1 MKTASPMKCKSWS
14 NKINNFVVRR
24 LKSIKINGQQQQ
36 QILSPCSTMPAMP
49 KEKATAVSLSENNF
63 TELKFKELSLNTNN
77 TANAATATMATTA
90 TSRMHQHSTQTPT
103 HHLPAAVQTTTNAT
117 ATTTTATQQSTM
129 PHWTQRQNQQQQT
142 QSRNS
147 LCGCGNLSAVIPE
160 TVGSLNHG
168 SSKYLTNGHSSPLAA
183 AVAAAQQNGAT
194 TPEHTPTCCRYQ
206 QQQQHILQQQQNGY
220 DSVEPLQQQ
229 QQLPRIYNN
238 NNGLAGGGGLNAA
251 PPTTAINIASAST
264 LSVASISIGSAGAST
279 SPTNVAVAPPK
290 KSPNDYIFGKYI
302 GEGSFSNVY
311 LAVDV
316 NTKREYAIKVCEK
329 RHIIREDKQEYVR
342 REREA
347 LHMMTNVPG
356 FVNLSCTFQDRRSLY
371 FVMTYAKNGDLLP
384 YINKVGSFDVDCTRH
399 YVAELVLACEQMH
412 YHNVVH
418 RDLKPENI
426 LLDEDMH
433 TLIADFGSA
442 KIFKPEECINPVK
455 AVPFSL
461 SRRSG
466 GRNSQNRSDDDDD
479 EDCDTEDTN
488 DTGSDE
494 DNTHSGGRGGLYYY
508 RRRKGSFVGTAQY
521 VSPEVLRNGFVSPA
535 ADLWALGCIVYQ
547 MISGLPPFRGSNDY
561 VIFKEILSG
570 DLDFPQG
577 FDKDAEDLVRKLLK
591 IRPEERLGSQDA
603 KGAYVSIRA
612 HPFFNGIDFATV
624 RQQTPPP
631 IYPYLPGVS
640 KDDGF
645 RSHYILPENL
655 EPGLDDKQL
664 TRLLGME
671 LGTYIEKKTVVKNIY
686 DLSDCEKQNR
696 LEQQKS
702 DKWHVFADN
711 EVILK
716 KGYINKRKGLFARR
730 RMLLLTTGPRLIYI
744 DPVQMVKK
752 GEIPWSAE
760 LRVEP
765 KNFKIFFVHTPNRTY
780 YLDDPDGYSLEWV
793 DSIERMHK
801 LTYPDSDTGADM
813 STTTTTTTTGTSP
826 KSSHR
831 TNSPTFFSHGGSHS
845 SGSSSSGNMLTAA
858 IAAATGRATKTAS
871 N

>member
-49 KEKATAVSLSENNF
+49 KEKATAVSLSESNF
-63 TELKFKELSLNTNN
+63 TELKFKELSLNTTNN
-77 TANAATATMATTA
+77 SAATMATTA

-103 HHLPAAVQTTTNAT
+103 HHLPAAAVQTTN
-117 ATTTTATQQSTM
+117 TTTATAPSATTTQQPTM
-129 PHWTQRQNQQQQT
+129 PHHWSQRQSQQQQMAQS

-147 LCGCGNLSAVIPE
+147 LCGCGNISAIIPE
-160 TVGSLNHG
+160 SVGSLNHG

-206 QQQQHILQQQQNGY
+206 QHQQQNGY
-220 DSVEPLQQQ
+220 DSVEHQQQ
-229 QQLPRIYNN
+229 QQLPRTYNN
-238 NNGLAGGGGLNAA
+238 NALAGGGGSNA
-251 PPTTAINIASAST
+251 PPTTAINISASAAAT
-264 LSVASISIGSAGAST
+264 LSVASAANIGSAGAST
-279 SPTNVAVAPPK
+279 SPTNVAVTPPK

-316 NTKREYAIKVCEK
+316 NSKREYAIKVCEK

-412 YHNVVH
+412 YRNVVH

-455 AVPFSL
+455 PAPFSL
-461 SRRSG
+461 GRRS

-479 EDCDTEDTN
+479 EDDDTEDTN
-488 DTGSDE
+488 DTCSDD
-494 DNTHSGGRGGLYYY
+494 DNAPGGRGGMYYY
-508 RRRKGSFVGTAQY
+508 RGRKGSFVGTAQY

-561 VIFKEILSG
+561 VIFREILSG

-577 FDKDAEDLVRKLLK
+577 FDKDAEDLVRQLLK

-603 KGAYVSIRA
+603 KGSYVSIRA
-612 HPFFNGIDFATV
+612 HPFFNGIDFATI

-645 RSHYILPENL
+645 SSHYFMPDNL

-686 DLSDCEKQNR
+686 DLSESEKQKR

-716 KGYINKRKGLFARR
+716 KGYINKRKGLFARK

-801 LTYPDSDTGADM
+801 FTYPNSDTGA
-813 STTTTTTTTGTSP
+813 TTTSTATGTSP

-831 TNSPTFFSHGGSHS
+831 TNSPTFFSSGGGGSHS

-858 IAAATGRATKTAS
+858 IAAATGRTTKTAS

>member
-1 MKTASPMKCKSWS
+1 MKCKSWS

-49 KEKATAVSLSENNF
+49 KEKATAVSLNENNF
-63 TELKFKELSLNTNN
+63 SELKLKELSTSA
-77 TANAATATMATTA
+77 TAATAVMATTA
-90 TSRMHQHSTQTPT
+90 TSRMHQHAANTPT
-103 HHLPAAVQTTTNAT
+103 HHLPSTVQTTTTLGT
-117 ATTTTATQQSTM
+117 APPAQQ
-129 PHWTQRQNQQQQT
+129 HWAQRQTQQQQQQQQQHLSHQQP

-147 LCGCGNLSAVIPE
+147 VCGCGTASAIPE
-160 TVGSLNHG
+160 TVGNINHA

-183 AVAAAQQNGAT
+183 AVASAQQNGAT
-194 TPEHTPTCCRYQ
+194 SPQHTPTCCRYQ
-206 QQQQHILQQQQNGY
+206 SQPQQQHQQNGFNG
-220 DSVEPLQQQ
+220 EQQPQ
-229 QQLPRIYNN
+229 PQPQFART
-238 NNGLAGGGGLNAA
+238 NNGHAGGGAAA
-251 PPTTAINIASAST
+251 PTTAAINIASAPT
-264 LSVASISIGSAGAST
+264 LCATASVCAST
-279 SPTNVAVAPPK
+279 SPTNNVAVTPPK

-316 NTKREYAIKVCEK
+316 HTKREYAIKVCEK
-329 RHIIREDKQEYVR
+329 RHILREDKQEYVR

-347 LHMMTNVPG
+347 MHMMTNVPG

-412 YHNVVH
+412 RRNVVH

-442 KIFKPEECINPVK
+442 KIFKPEERIAAAATVT
-455 AVPFSL
+455 ATATATTTT
-461 SRRSG
+461 SRT
-466 GRNSQNRSDDDDD
+466 GRPQNRSDED
-479 EDCDTEDTN
+479 EDEDAEDTN

-494 DNTHSGGRGGLYYY
+494 DRAHSGRPGRYYN

-521 VSPEVLRNGFVSPA
+521 VSPEVLQNGPITPA

-561 VIFKEILSG
+561 VIFKEILAC

-577 FDKDAEDLVRKLLK
+577 FDKDAEDLVRSLLK
-591 IRPEERLGSQDA
+591 VKPDERLGAQDRD
-603 KGAYVSIRA
+603 GSYVSLRS
-612 HPFFNGIDFATV
+612 HPFFNGIDFVTV

-640 KDDGF
+640 KDEDF
-645 RSHYILPENL
+645 RSQYCMPENL

-671 LGTYIEKKTVVKNIY
+671 LGTSLGSGDCKQNGREIEKKTVVKNIY
-686 DLSDCEKQNR
+686 DLSDAEKQKR

-716 KGYINKRKGLFARR
+716 RGYINKRKGLFARK

-793 DSIERMHK
+793 DAIERMRK
-801 LTYPDSDTGADM
+801 LTYPDCDSAAAAAAAV
-813 STTTTTTTTGTSP
+813 TTATGTSP

-831 TNSPTFFSHGGSHS
+831 TNSPTLFSNASSTSGGS
-845 SGSSSSGNMLTAA
+845 SSSSGNMLTAA
-858 IAAATGRATKTAS
+858 IAAATGRTTKTAS

>member
-1 MKTASPMKCKSWS
+1 MFAILREYFMGKKLSRVAE
-14 NKINNFVVRR
+14 
-24 LKSIKINGQQQQ
+24 KINGQQQQ
-36 QILSPCSTMPAMP
+36 QILSPCTTMPAMP
-49 KEKATAVSLSENNF
+49 KEKAIAVSLNENNF
-63 TELKFKELSLNTNN
+63 SELKLKELSTNATVTTNN
-77 TANAATATMATTA
+77 TNTMATTA
-90 TSRMHQHSTQTPT
+90 TSRMHQHTANTPT
-103 HHLPAAVQTTTNAT
+103 HHLPTVQTTT
-117 ATTTTATQQSTM
+117 TTQLGSTTA
-129 PHWTQRQNQQQQT
+129 HRTQRQQQQQQLSQPPQT
-142 QSRNS
+142 RNS
-147 LCGCGNLSAVIPE
+147 FCGCGAASAIPE
-160 TVGSLNHG
+160 VVGSLNHG

-183 AVAAAQQNGAT
+183 AVAAAQHNGVT
-194 TPEHTPTCCRYQ
+194 SPQHTPSCCRH
-206 QQQQHILQQQQNGY
+206 QQQHPKGY
-220 DSVEPLQQQ
+220 NDTEQHLLRTS
-229 QQLPRIYNN
+229 
-238 NNGLAGGGGLNAA
+238 NGLTGGSGGTAA
-251 PPTTAINIASAST
+251 SVSATAAASHTTAMNIASAST
-264 LSVASISIGSAGAST
+264 HIAAHTTSTSSAAASISPT
-279 SPTNVAVAPPK
+279 SNVAVTPPK

-316 NTKREYAIKVCEK
+316 HTKREYAIKVCEK
-329 RHIIREDKQEYVR
+329 RHILREDKQEYVR

-347 LHMMTNVPG
+347 MHLMTNVPG

-412 YHNVVH
+412 RRNVVH

-442 KIFKPEECINPVK
+442 KLLKNEDRIGGACSTTNTV
-455 AVPFSL
+455 SCGMTTTTSRL
-461 SRRSG
+461 SRSS
-466 GRNSQNRSDDDDD
+466 NNRSDED
-479 EDCDTEDTN
+479 EDNDADDTN

-494 DNTHSGGRGGLYYY
+494 DRTYSGRPGRYYN

-521 VSPEVLRNGFVSPA
+521 VSPEVLQNGHITPA

-561 VIFKEILSG
+561 VIFKEILAC

-591 IRPEERLGSQDA
+591 VKPEERLGAHDA
-603 KGAYVSIRA
+603 DSRYVSIRS
-612 HPFFNGIDFATV
+612 HPFFSGIDFTKV
-624 RQQTPPP
+624 RQETPPP

-640 KDDGF
+640 KDEDF
-645 RSHYILPENL
+645 RSQYRMPENL

-671 LGTYIEKKTVVKNIY
+671 LGTSLGNDDYKQNGREIEKKTVIKNIY
-686 DLSDCEKQNR
+686 DLSDSEKQKR

-702 DKWHVFADN
+702 DKWHAFADN

-716 KGYINKRKGLFARR
+716 KGYINKRKGLFARKR
-730 RMLLLTTGPRLIYI
+730 LLLLTTGPRLIYI

-793 DSIERMHK
+793 DAIERMRK
-801 LTYPDSDTGADM
+801 LTYPHSDSAAAAPG
-813 STTTTTTTTGTSP
+813 TTTTTSKTLTGTSP
-826 KSSHR
+826 KTSHR
-831 TNSPTFFSHGGSHS
+831 TNSPTHSTNGSS
-845 SGSSSSGNMLTAA
+845 NSGGSSSSGKMLSAA
-858 IAAATGRATKTAS
+858 IAAATGRTTKTAS

>member
-1 MKTASPMKCKSWS
+1 MFAAIRDYFMGKKLSRVAK
-14 NKINNFVVRR
+14 
-24 LKSIKINGQQQQ
+24 KINGQQQQ

-49 KEKATAVSLSENNF
+49 KEKATAVSLNENNF
-63 TELKFKELSLNTNN
+63 SELKLKELSTSA
-77 TANAATATMATTA
+77 TAATAVMATTA
-90 TSRMHQHSTQTPT
+90 TSRMHQHAANTPPT
-103 HHLPAAVQTTTNAT
+103 HHLPSTVQTTTTLGT
-117 ATTTTATQQSTM
+117 APPAQQ
-129 PHWTQRQNQQQQT
+129 HWAQRQTQQQQQQQQQHLSHQQP

-147 LCGCGNLSAVIPE
+147 VCGCGTASAIPE
-160 TVGSLNHG
+160 TVGSINHA

-183 AVAAAQQNGAT
+183 AVASAQQNGAT
-194 TPEHTPTCCRYQ
+194 SPQHTPTCCRYQ
-206 QQQQHILQQQQNGY
+206 SQPQQQHQQNGFNG
-220 DSVEPLQQQ
+220 EQQPQ
-229 QQLPRIYNN
+229 PQPQFART
-238 NNGLAGGGGLNAA
+238 NNGLAGGGAAA
-251 PPTTAINIASAST
+251 PTTAAINIASAPT
-264 LSVASISIGSAGAST
+264 LCATASACAAST
-279 SPTNVAVAPPK
+279 SPTNNVAVTPPK

-316 NTKREYAIKVCEK
+316 HTKREYAIKVCEK
-329 RHIIREDKQEYVR
+329 RHILREDKQEYVR

-347 LHMMTNVPG
+347 MHMMTNVPG

-412 YHNVVH
+412 RRNVVH

-442 KIFKPEECINPVK
+442 KIFKPEERIAAAATVT
-455 AVPFSL
+455 ATATATTT
-461 SRRSG
+461 SRT
-466 GRNSQNRSDDDDD
+466 GRPQNRSDED
-479 EDCDTEDTN
+479 EDEDAEDTN

-494 DNTHSGGRGGLYYY
+494 DRAHSGRPGRYYN

-521 VSPEVLRNGFVSPA
+521 VSPEVLQNGPITPA

-561 VIFKEILSG
+561 VIFKEILAC

-577 FDKDAEDLVRKLLK
+577 FDKDAEDLVRSLLK
-591 IRPEERLGSQDA
+591 VKPDERLGAQDRD
-603 KGAYVSIRA
+603 GSYVSLRS
-612 HPFFNGIDFATV
+612 HPFFNGIDFVTV

-640 KDDGF
+640 KDEDF
-645 RSHYILPENL
+645 RSQYCMPENL

-671 LGTYIEKKTVVKNIY
+671 LGTSLGSGDCKQNGREIEKKTVVKNIY
-686 DLSDCEKQNR
+686 DLSDAEKQKR

-716 KGYINKRKGLFARR
+716 RGYINKRKGLFARK

-793 DSIERMHK
+793 DAIERMRK
-801 LTYPDSDTGADM
+801 LTYPDCDSAAAAAAAV
-813 STTTTTTTTGTSP
+813 TTATGTSP

-831 TNSPTFFSHGGSHS
+831 TNSPTLFSNASSSTSGGS
-845 SGSSSSGNMLTAA
+845 SSSSGNMLTAA
-858 IAAATGRATKTAS
+858 IAAATGRTTKTAS

>member
-1 MKTASPMKCKSWS
+1 MKCKSWS

-49 KEKATAVSLSENNF
+49 KEKATAVSLNENNF
-63 TELKFKELSLNTNN
+63 SELKLKELATSATV
-77 TANAATATMATTA
+77 AATAMATTA
-90 TSRMHQHSTQTPT
+90 ASRMQQHTSNTPT
-103 HHLPAAVQTTTNAT
+103 HHLPATVQTPTSLPPAVQ
-117 ATTTTATQQSTM
+117 QQTM
-129 PHWTQRQNQQQQT
+129 PQQHRAQRQTQQQQQP

-147 LCGCGNLSAVIPE
+147 VCGCGIASAIPE
-160 TVGSLNHG
+160 TVGSINHG
-168 SSKYLTNGHSSPLAA
+168 SSSKYLTNGHSSPLAA

-194 TPEHTPTCCRYQ
+194 SPQHTPTCCRYQ
-206 QQQQHILQQQQNGY
+206 QQQQHNGY
-220 DSVEPLQQQ
+220 IGEPQSL
-229 QQLPRIYNN
+229 RT
-238 NNGLAGGGGLNAA
+238 NNGLAGGGAA
-251 PPTTAINIASAST
+251 APTTAINIASAST
-264 LSVASISIGSAGAST
+264 LFATSPACAST
-279 SPTNVAVAPPK
+279 SPTNNVAVTPPK

-316 NTKREYAIKVCEK
+316 HTKREYAIKVCEK
-329 RHIIREDKQEYVR
+329 RHILREDKQEYVR

-347 LHMMTNVPG
+347 MHMMTNVPG

-412 YHNVVH
+412 RRNVVH

-442 KIFKPEECINPVK
+442 KIFKPDERSSVASTCVN
-455 AVPFSL
+455 VPSTL
-461 SRRSG
+461 TRSSRFP
-466 GRNSQNRSDDDDD
+466 NRSDEDEDDDA
-479 EDCDTEDTN
+479 EDTN

-494 DNTHSGGRGGLYYY
+494 DRTHSGRPGRYYN

-521 VSPEVLRNGFVSPA
+521 VSPEVLQNGPISPA

-561 VIFKEILSG
+561 VIFKEILAC

-591 IRPEERLGSQDA
+591 VKPEERLGAQD
-603 KGAYVSIRA
+603 GGGSYVSIRS
-612 HPFFNGIDFATV
+612 HPFFNGIDFGTV

-640 KDDGF
+640 KDEDF
-645 RSHYILPENL
+645 RSQYCMPENL

-664 TRLLGME
+664 TRLLGIE
-671 LGTYIEKKTVVKNIY
+671 LGTSLGGGDCKQNGREIEKKTVIKNIY
-686 DLSDCEKQNR
+686 DISDAEKQKR

-702 DKWHVFADN
+702 DKWHIFADN

-716 KGYINKRKGLFARR
+716 KGYINKRKGLFARK

-793 DSIERMHK
+793 DSIERMRK
-801 LTYPDSDTGADM
+801 LVYPDSETVAVA
-813 STTTTTTTTGTSP
+813 STATGTSP

-831 TNSPTFFSHGGSHS
+831 TNSPTALANGSTS

-858 IAAATGRATKTAS
+858 IAAATGRTMKTAS